1 MYNLENAPIE
11 LIRCLEL
18 GLPMPSGL
26 LQRFPLVVLEQ
37 WRQLWMEGP
46 GRKITAERRG
56 IELEHKRAENLRR
69 EQIRQEQMAY
79 WIEPG
84 SIVIINA
91 PRTPLDQRQGRLADV
106 IWGKD
111 NTLYS
116 KVVIEMASHL
126 FPMKTLASIGASQP
140 EPMKKDRLLDGM

>member
-37 WRQLWMEGP
+37 WREQWMVGP

-56 IELEHKRAENLRR
+56 VELEHQRAENLRR

-84 SIVIINA
+84 SIVTINA
-91 PRTPLDQRQGRLADV
+91 PRTSLDQRKAIVITIGNDHSNSSARISIDGNEVRLSACKLMKQAPPHSLD
-106 IWGKD
+106 KD
-111 NTLYS
+111 CHE
-116 KVVIEMASHL
+116 K
-126 FPMKTLASIGASQP
+126 
-140 EPMKKDRLLDGM
+140 R

>member
-11 LIRCLEL
+11 LIRCMEL

-37 WRQLWMEGP
+37 WRQQWVEGP

-56 IELEHKRAENLRR
+56 VELERQQAEKRRR
-69 EQIRQEQMAY
+69 EEIRQKKMAY

-84 SIVIINA
+84 SIVQINSPRTRVDKRKVYLQKIEETGGRDYGHVLLDMSTTRMPIEKLMA
-91 PRTPLDQRQGRLADV
+91 PR
-106 IWGKD
+106 GK
-111 NTLYS
+111 
-116 KVVIEMASHL
+116 
-126 FPMKTLASIGASQP
+126 
-140 EPMKKDRLLDGM
+140 

>member
-26 LQRFPLVVLEQ
+26 LQRFPLIVLEQ

-56 IELEHKRAENLRR
+56 IELKRQDAENQRCKQMRL
-69 EQIRQEQMAY
+69 EQMSY

-84 SIVIINA
+84 SIVTINA
-91 PRTPLDQRQGRLADV
+91 PRTSLDQRNGCLVENRWIQNQLYGLVLVDQNIKQQLARTMRNNV
-106 IWGKD
+106 QQ
-111 NTLYS
+111 N
-116 KVVIEMASHL
+116 V
-126 FPMKTLASIGASQP
+126 
-140 EPMKKDRLLDGM
+140 